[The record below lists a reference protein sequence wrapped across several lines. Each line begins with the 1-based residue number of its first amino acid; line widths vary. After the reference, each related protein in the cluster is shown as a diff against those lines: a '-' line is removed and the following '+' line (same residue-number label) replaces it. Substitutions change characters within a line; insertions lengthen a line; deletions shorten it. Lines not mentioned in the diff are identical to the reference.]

1 MISVLVA
8 EAVGMV
14 DVKDKEVKEVKEVE
28 GLLEFL
34 LPI

>member
-14 DVKDKEVKEVKEVE
+14 DVKDKVVKEVKGVE
-28 GLLEFL
+28 DPLEFL